1 MGTLVLQMLSSLAV
15 VLALMAGIAYAA
27 NRFLGLRAPVR
38 SSPVV
43 IDILAQRNLQ
53 PKRSLYVVRVGRT
66 MLLIGS
72 SEQGLQMFT
81 ELNDESLL
89 QQVDAHRSV
98 PEDPDRIVLNA
109 QDLMKRLRETGS
121 VFTKRPTAKQ

>member
-43 IDILAQRNLQ
+43 IDILAQRTLQ

-81 ELNDESLL
+81 ELNDEALL
-89 QQVDAHRSV
+89 QQVETQQPA
-98 PEDPDRIVLNA
+98 PQDPGRIVLNA
-109 QDLMKRLRETGS
+109 HDLMNRLRESGS
-121 VFTKRPTAKQ
+121 VFTKRPASHQ

>member
-89 QQVDAHRSV
+89 QQVDAHRSA

-109 QDLMKRLRETGS
+109 QDLLKRLRETGS

>member
-1 MGTLVLQMLSSLAV
+1 MLSSLAV

-89 QQVDAHRSV
+89 QQVDAHRSA

-109 QDLMKRLRETGS
+109 QDLLKRLRETGS